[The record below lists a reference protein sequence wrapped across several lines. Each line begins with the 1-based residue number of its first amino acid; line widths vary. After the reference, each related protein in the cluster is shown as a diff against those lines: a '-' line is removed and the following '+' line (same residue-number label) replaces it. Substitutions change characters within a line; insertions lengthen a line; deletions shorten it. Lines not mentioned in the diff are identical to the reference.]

1 MSYMDENQQ
10 NRTVNGILGVGG
22 IHMIVLTLNEC
33 LDFTPKNEMNV
44 ERRRYFSLVELVN
57 QKFSA
62 TYAVFQY

>member
-1 MSYMDENQQ
+1 
-10 NRTVNGILGVGG
+10 
-22 IHMIVLTLNEC
+22 MIVLTLNRC

-62 TYAVFQY
+62 TLPYFNIEQKRKRKPDLKKQHYYVFET